1 MIRENG
7 TVAAYYGHAS
17 VGCIHVRPFI
27 NLKQQADVD
36 RMYNISREASDLV
49 MEMGGA
55 MSGEHGDGL
64 VRSMWNEKVFGSR
77 LYNAFRDVNAPSIP
91 PA

>member
-27 NLKQQADVD
+27 NLKEQADVD
-36 RMYNISREASDLV
+36 RMYNISREACDLV

-64 VRSMWNEKVFGSR
+64 VRSMWNEKVFGTT
-77 LYNAFRDVNAPSIP
+77 LYNAFRDVKRVV
-91 PA
+91 